1 MSSRNTAVC
10 PIIRRAGED
19 KTMFSTKGIPLYYQT
34 ENYIREKI
42 LNGEWEVGSRIPTEL
57 QLMEM
62 FQISRATLRQAISD
76 LVNEGILERCQGKG
90 TFVRRRL
97 AYNNDPTIIW
107 VKPVEGIRHR
117 IVSVEHRPTP
127 TKINKF
133 LKLENSA
140 EATVF
145 SYLHCLLDED
155 NSPYNLSVTYFL
167 DSLFPDIQEHFFK
180 DTLYNVVKN
189 VYHISLEYAV
199 SNITAIDID
208 KKIAKILGTAAGI
221 PAVEVSKVYYDRMD
235 RPILV
240 TEMYMH
246 PHNSKLQVRTMP

>member
-1 MSSRNTAVC
+1 
-10 PIIRRAGED
+10 
-19 KTMFSTKGIPLYYQT
+19 MFSKKGIPLYYQT

-42 LNGEWEVGSRIPTEL
+42 LNDEWKVGSRIPTEL

-90 TFVRRRL
+90 TFVRRKL
-97 AYNNDPTIIW
+97 AFNNDPTPIW
-107 VKPVEGIRHR
+107 VTPMEGIRHQM
-117 IVSVEHRPTP
+117 VSVEHMRTP
-127 TKINKF
+127 TRINKF
-133 LKLENSA
+133 LEIEESV

-145 SYLHCLLDED
+145 SYLHCLSSEE
-155 NSPYNLSVTYFL
+155 NFPYNFNVTYFQ
-167 DSLFPDIQEHFFK
+167 DTLFPNIQEHFFK

-189 VYHISLEYAV
+189 VYNISLQYAV
-199 SNITAIDID
+199 SNITATNLNE
-208 KKIAKILGTAAGI
+208 KIAKILGTVAGI
-221 PAVEVSKVYYDRMD
+221 PAVEVTKVYYDGMD

-240 TEMYMH
+240 TEMYVH

>member
-10 PIIRRAGED
+10 PIIRKAGED

-97 AYNNDPTIIW
+97 AYNNDPTMIW

-117 IVSVEHRPTP
+117 I
-127 TKINKF
+127 
-133 LKLENSA
+133 
-140 EATVF
+140 
-145 SYLHCLLDED
+145 
-155 NSPYNLSVTYFL
+155 
-167 DSLFPDIQEHFFK
+167 
-180 DTLYNVVKN
+180 
-189 VYHISLEYAV
+189 AV
-199 SNITAIDID
+199 
-208 KKIAKILGTAAGI
+208 
-221 PAVEVSKVYYDRMD
+221 
-235 RPILV
+235 
-240 TEMYMH
+240 
-246 PHNSKLQVRTMP
+246 